1 VEDGGQI
8 VDAIG
13 GSGGRLRN
21 SSNTRLYVLVEIEIR
36 IAKGLPTL
44 RFKASP
50 LIPLFILTHDKDN
63 RPLLTDIQAVMQRVP
78 RSQFACRVI

>member
-1 VEDGGQI
+1 VAGL
-8 VDAIG
+8 V
-13 GSGGRLRN
+13 
-21 SSNTRLYVLVEIEIR
+21 YVLVEIEIR
-36 IAKGLPTL
+36 TGNGLPTL
-44 RFKASP
+44 RFNKFKASP